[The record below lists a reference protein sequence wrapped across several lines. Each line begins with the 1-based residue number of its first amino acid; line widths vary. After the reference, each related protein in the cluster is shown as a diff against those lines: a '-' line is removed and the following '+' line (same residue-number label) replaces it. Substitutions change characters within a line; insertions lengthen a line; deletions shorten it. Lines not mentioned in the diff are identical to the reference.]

1 MDKIRRKKVKGEVCL
16 HLDIKD
22 YANEF
27 LELLNEG
34 KTLHYA
40 LATVLLDQ
48 AASTAINSYDEY
60 TMDISEISINVEEES
75 ATYEAELVHIEDWEK
90 ITI

>member
-1 MDKIRRKKVKGEVCL
+1 MDKTRTKKVEGEVRL
-16 HLDIKD
+16 NLDIKD

-48 AASTAINSYDEY
+48 SAATAIDCYDGY
-60 TMDISEISINVEEES
+60 RMDIAEISINVEEEL
-75 ATYEAELVHIEDWEK
+75 ATYKAELILIEDE
-90 ITI
+90 